1 MFCRKGDQRR
11 IASDEC
17 EDHLWLQVAMCD
29 CQGMAV
35 DYRIY
40 QAYEDI
46 SDEVITT
53 EVEVRLRDRSLTRS

>member
-1 MFCRKGDQRR
+1 
-11 IASDEC
+11 
-17 EDHLWLQVAMCD
+17 MCD